1 MEKRPH
7 LQQMVLGNVDMQMQK
22 DEIRHIPITLHC
34 DAVLEILLEEIIDST
49 LSMCREEFSEQTP
62 LLTN

>member
-34 DAVLEILLEEIIDST
+34 DARNIARINYKQQAIHV
-49 LSMCREEFSEQTP
+49 
-62 LLTN
+62 